1 MIEGADHLYKE
12 IRIDNALTN
21 TSGQEVHLKSGAKVE
36 VMIKA
41 QTLSCLKNFG
51 RLLKFGAPRRQE
63 SRNRPLT

>member
-41 QTLSCLKNFG
+41 QTLSCLKNDRAAIEVWSAKETG
-51 RLLKFGAPRRQE
+51 IAK
-63 SRNRPLT
+63 